1 MQKRMWIISNR
12 LPVHISKRQGEFIYT
27 KSAGG
32 LATGLSSFYK
42 THASQWIG
50 WSGYLTESSADKE
63 RIAAALEKESTFPV
77 FLCRREIENYY
88 EGFSN
93 KTIWPLFHYFLEQV
107 IYDKRYWEA
116 YRRVNQRFCDRIL
129 KVAKPD
135 EPIWIHDY
143 HLMLLPAMLREK
155 NPQLN
160 IGFFLHIPFPSFEVF
175 RTLPWRSELMQGM
188 LGADLIGFHTHDYAR
203 HFLSAASRL
212 LGLEHVLMRL
222 TYEDRIV
229 KVDSFPMGIDFAK
242 FEQAPEKPATEREIS
257 RIRYRLGGQ
266 KLILSIDRLDYS
278 KGILQRLEA
287 FHLFLQQHPEY
298 REKVTL
304 LLLVVPSRSRVESY
318 RQLKLKVD
326 SIVGRINGEH
336 ATIGWTPIWY
346 LYRSA
351 PFHTLSAMYHLAD
364 VALITPFRDG
374 MNLVAKEFVASKTNR
389 RGVLIL
395 SEMAGAAAE
404 LGEALLINPFN
415 IDEIAAALAKAL
427 EMAGEEQSRRLQE
440 MQSKIKR
447 YDVTRWAQDFVDGL
461 QQVSEQNAGLRSNL
475 MTSEDE
481 KKIVDRFRRSKN
493 PTLFLDY
500 DGTLVPFARTP
511 AQARPP
517 QGLLDLLCRLG
528 AQIRLVL
535 ISGRRK
541 QDLDEW
547 FADLPLE
554 LSAEHG
560 AWIKR
565 KGEDWTTIEPLTGEW
580 KSDILP
586 ILEATVARTPG
597 SFVEDKDYS
606 LVWHYRKAD
615 VGLGQIRARELTNE
629 LLYMTANLNLQ
640 VMEGDKIIEI
650 KNAGI
655 NKGRSAL
662 YFLAQAVETDFI
674 LAAGDDYTDEF
685 LFKVL
690 PPAATTIKV
699 GFRMTEARYNV
710 KSHQQVRQLL
720 EKMSL

>member
-63 RIAAALEKESTFPV
+63 RIAAALEKESAFPV
-77 FLCRREIENYY
+77 FLSRREIENYY

-107 IYDKRYWEA
+107 IYDKRYWET

-135 EPIWIHDY
+135 EHIWIHDY

-155 NPQLN
+155 NPQLK

-257 RIRYRLGGQ
+257 RIQYRLGGQ

-528 AQIRLVL
+528 AQTRLVL

-662 YFLAQAVETDFI
+662 FFLAQAVETDFI